1 MQSLHPIS
9 QILPPPTLPHH
20 HNMSSNTTIF
30 SSNIEV
36 ISAQAEFGASTIT
49 LVDPPPTS
57 TYPAYPEPEPNTIA
71 IPSPRTTT
79 PEPNHTPARPRLTIA
94 PDSETEE
101 GEIIDRVHQ
110 HNYPLS
116 PQSSLNV
123 MQGHPELDASTLRT
137 IAIGLAN
144 TAIGRT
150 FQHLEAKT
158 EIEQLRKE
166 LTDLRTEMSRQPDAE
181 CPDGFEENHGRL
193 PDFVIPDGDGVMRQ
207 ARYIKLGNSS
217 IPFALGT
224 LGQEGDPVFQYDLY
238 AAPSYIRDSPT
249 EPLPMWLIDAIGG
262 KSASYHQAA
271 ELAHSTDDWGLVAEV
286 ARYHEADT
294 RILNIAAEIHAL
306 DCELQVVKASARQ
319 SHSRLEG
326 AHAQQRLRALQ
337 ALDTR
342 RPTRANVHAGGLRF
356 ARGRASFLDGE

>member
-1 MQSLHPIS
+1 
-9 QILPPPTLPHH
+9 
-20 HNMSSNTTIF
+20 MSSPVEPNTTIF
-30 SSNIEV
+30 SSTIEV
-36 ISAQAEFGASTIT
+36 ISAQAEFGASTVT
-49 LVDPPPTS
+49 LVDPPPVP
-57 TYPAYPEPEPNTIA
+57 TYLTYAQAEPNVDSPTI
-71 IPSPRTTT
+71 PLPRTPT
-79 PEPNHTPARPRLTIA
+79 PKPIRTPIERPHLTIA
-94 PDSETEE
+94 PDSDTEE
-101 GEIIDRVHQ
+101 GEIVSRVHH

-123 MQGHPELDASTLRT
+123 MQGHSELDASTLRT

-144 TAIGRT
+144 TAIGCT
-150 FQHLEAKT
+150 FQHLEAKS

-166 LTDLRTEMSRQPDAE
+166 LTDLRAEMSRQPNAE
-181 CPDGFEENHGRL
+181 CPHGFEENHGRL

-207 ARYIKLGNSS
+207 ARYVKLGNGP

-262 KSASYHQAA
+262 KSASYRQAA
-271 ELAHSTDDWGLVAEV
+271 ELARSTDDWGLAVEIT
-286 ARYHEADT
+286 RYHEADT

-319 SHSRLEG
+319 SCSRLEG
-326 AHAQQRLRALQ
+326 ARAQQRLRALQ

-342 RPTRANVHAGGLRF
+342 RPTHANAHARGLRF
-356 ARGRASFLDGE
+356 ARGRATFLDGE

>member
-1 MQSLHPIS
+1 
-9 QILPPPTLPHH
+9 
-20 HNMSSNTTIF
+20 MSSPSTPINVF
-30 SSNIEV
+30 SSTIEIV
-36 ISAQAEFGASTIT
+36 SAQAEFGASTIT
-49 LVDPPPTS
+49 LVDPIPTPAHL
-57 TYPAYPEPEPNTIA
+57 TYAQAEPVITTP
-71 IPSPRTTT
+71 PRTPT
-79 PEPNHTPARPRLTIA
+79 PEVVNTPARPRLTIA

-101 GEIIDRVHQ
+101 GEIVDRVRQ

-166 LTDLRTEMSRQPDAE
+166 LTDLRAEMSRQPDAE
-181 CPDGFEENHGRL
+181 CPEGFEENHGRL
-193 PDFVIPDGDGVMRQ
+193 PDFVIPDADNVMRQ
-207 ARYIKLGNSS
+207 ARYIKLGNGPV
-217 IPFALGT
+217 PFALGT
-224 LGQEGDPVFQYDLY
+224 LGQEGDPIFQYDLY

-262 KSASYHQAA
+262 KSASYHQAMD
-271 ELAHSTDDWGLVAEV
+271 LARSTDDWGLAAEV
-286 ARYHEADT
+286 ARYHESDT
-294 RILNIAAEIHAL
+294 RVLNIVAEIHTL
-306 DCELQVVKASARQ
+306 NCELQVVKATSRQ
-319 SHSRLEG
+319 SCSCLEG
-326 AHAQQRLRALQ
+326 ACAQHCLRALQ

-342 RPTRANVHAGGLRF
+342 CPTCANAHAAGLRF
-356 ARGRASFLDGE
+356 ACGRASFLDGE

>member
-1 MQSLHPIS
+1 
-9 QILPPPTLPHH
+9 
-20 HNMSSNTTIF
+20 MSSSSTPVNIF
-30 SSNIEV
+30 SNTIEV

-49 LVDPPPTS
+49 LVDPTTPAHL
-57 TYPAYPEPEPNTIA
+57 TYAQAEPVITTP
-71 IPSPRTTT
+71 PRTPT
-79 PEPNHTPARPRLTIA
+79 PEDADTPARPRLTIA

-101 GEIIDRVHQ
+101 GEIIDRVRQ

-123 MQGHPELDASTLRT
+123 MQGHPELDANTLRT

-150 FQHLEAKT
+150 FQHLEAKS

-166 LTDLRTEMSRQPDAE
+166 LTDLRAEMSRQPDAE
-181 CPDGFEENHGRL
+181 CPEGFEENHGRL
-193 PDFVIPDGDGVMRQ
+193 PDFVIPDADNVMRQ
-207 ARYIKLGNSS
+207 ARYIKLGNGPV
-217 IPFALGT
+217 PFALGT
-224 LGQEGDPVFQYDLY
+224 LGQEDDPVFQYDLY

-262 KSASYHQAA
+262 KSSSYHQAMD
-271 ELAHSTDDWGLVAEV
+271 LARSTDDWGLAAEV

-306 DCELQVVKASARQ
+306 DCELQIAKAETRQ
-319 SHSRLEG
+319 SRGRLEG
-326 AHAQQRLRALQ
+326 ARAQQRLRALQ

-342 RPTRANVHAGGLRF
+342 RPTRANAHAAGLRF
-356 ARGRASFLDGE
+356 ARGRATFLDGE

>member
-1 MQSLHPIS
+1 
-9 QILPPPTLPHH
+9 
-20 HNMSSNTTIF
+20 MSSPTEYYASLYNIQPTIAADPIRPEF
-30 SSNIEV
+30 AASTVTLVNPP
-36 ISAQAEFGASTIT
+36 AEFATSTIT
-49 LVDPPPTS
+49 LADPAVVPL
-57 TYPAYPEPEPNTIA
+57 
-71 IPSPRTTT
+71 PRTPT
-79 PEPNHTPARPRLTIA
+79 PEPIHTPVERPHLTIA
-94 PDSETEE
+94 PDSDTEE
-101 GEIIDRVHQ
+101 GEIVSRVHH

-123 MQGHPELDASTLRT
+123 MQGHPELDSGTLRT

-166 LTDLRTEMSRQPDAE
+166 LTDLHAEMSRQPDAE
-181 CPDGFEENHGRL
+181 CPEGFEENHGRL
-193 PDFVIPDGDGVMRQ
+193 PDFVIPDADNVMRQ
-207 ARYIKLGNSS
+207 ARYIQLGNGSV
-217 IPFALGT
+217 PFALGT
-224 LGQEGDPVFQYDLY
+224 LGQEDNPIFKYDLY

-262 KSASYHQAA
+262 KSSSYHQAMD
-271 ELAHSTDDWGLVAEV
+271 LARSTDDWGLAAEV

-294 RILNIAAEIHAL
+294 CILNIVAEIHAL
-306 DCELQVVKASARQ
+306 DCELQLAKAEARQ
-319 SHSRLEG
+319 SRSRLEG
-326 AHAQQRLRALQ
+326 ARAQHRLRALQ

-342 RPTRANVHAGGLRF
+342 RSTRANAHAGGLRF

>member
-1 MQSLHPIS
+1 
-9 QILPPPTLPHH
+9 
-20 HNMSSNTTIF
+20 MSSPVNVF
-30 SSNIEV
+30 SSSIEV

-49 LVDPPPTS
+49 LVDPPPV
-57 TYPAYPEPEPNTIA
+57 PAYPAHPEPTITT
-71 IPSPRTTT
+71 PPRTPT
-79 PEPNHTPARPRLTIA
+79 PEAVHTPARPRLTIA

-101 GEIIDRVHQ
+101 GEIVDRVHR

-166 LTDLRTEMSRQPDAE
+166 LTNLRAEMSRQPDAE
-181 CPDGFEENHGRL
+181 CPEGFEENHGRL
-193 PDFVIPDGDGVMRQ
+193 PDFIIPDADNVMRQ
-207 ARYIKLGNSS
+207 ACYIKLGNGPV
-217 IPFALGT
+217 PFALGT
-224 LGQEGDPVFQYDLY
+224 LGQEGDPVFQYNLY
-238 AAPSYIRDSPT
+238 AAPSYISDSPT
-249 EPLPMWLIDAIGG
+249 EPLPMWLIDAIDG
-262 KSASYHQAA
+262 KSSSYHQAMD
-271 ELAHSTDDWGLVAEV
+271 LARSTEDWGLAAEV

-306 DCELQVVKASARQ
+306 DCELQLVKAEARQ
-319 SHSRLEG
+319 SRSRLEG
-326 AHAQQRLRALQ
+326 AHAQHRLRALQ

-342 RPTRANVHAGGLRF
+342 RPTHANAHAGGLRF
-356 ARGRASFLDGE
+356 ARGRAMFLDGE

>member
-1 MQSLHPIS
+1 
-9 QILPPPTLPHH
+9 
-20 HNMSSNTTIF
+20 MSSPVNVF
-30 SSNIEV
+30 DNSIEV
-36 ISAQAEFGASTIT
+36 ISTQAEFGASTVT
-49 LVDPPPTS
+49 LVDPPPAPA
-57 TYPAYPEPEPNTIA
+57 YPAYPEPVN
-71 IPSPRTTT
+71 TT
-79 PEPNHTPARPRLTIA
+79 PPLTPTPEDTHTPARPRLTIA

-101 GEIIDRVHQ
+101 GEIIDRVHR

-123 MQGHPELDASTLRT
+123 MQGHPELDAGTLRT

-166 LTDLRTEMSRQPDAE
+166 LTDLRAEMSRQPDAE
-181 CPDGFEENHGRL
+181 CPEGFEENHGRL
-193 PDFVIPDGDGVMRQ
+193 PDFVIPDADNVMRQ
-207 ARYIKLGNSS
+207 ARYIKLGNGP

-224 LGQEGDPVFQYDLY
+224 LGQEGDPIFHYDLY

-262 KSASYHQAA
+262 KSSSYHQAID
-271 ELAHSTDDWGLVAEV
+271 LARSTDDWGLAAEV
-286 ARYHEADT
+286 ARYHETDT

-306 DCELQVVKASARQ
+306 DCELQLAKAQTRQ
-319 SHSRLEG
+319 SRSRLEG
-326 AHAQQRLRALQ
+326 ARAQHRLRALQ

-342 RPTRANVHAGGLRF
+342 RPTRVNAHTAGLRF
-356 ARGRASFLDGE
+356 ARGRATFLDGE

>member
-1 MQSLHPIS
+1 
-9 QILPPPTLPHH
+9 
-20 HNMSSNTTIF
+20 MSSTTIF
-30 SSNIEV
+30 SDNIEV

-49 LVDPPPTS
+49 LVEPPSVS
-57 TYPAYPEPEPNTIA
+57 TYANAEPAITP
-71 IPSPRTTT
+71 PRTPT
-79 PEPNHTPARPRLTIA
+79 PEDASTPARPRLTIA

-101 GEIIDRVHQ
+101 GEIIDRVHR

-123 MQGHPELDASTLRT
+123 MQGHPELDAGTLRT

-150 FQHLEAKT
+150 FQHLEAKS

-166 LTDLRTEMSRQPDAE
+166 LTDLRAEMSRQPDAD
-181 CPDGFEENHGRL
+181 CPEGFEENHGRL
-193 PDFVIPDGDGVMRQ
+193 PDFVIPDSDNVMRQ
-207 ARYIKLGNSS
+207 ARYVKLGNGP

-224 LGQEGDPVFQYDLY
+224 LGQEGDPVFKYDLY
-238 AAPSYIRDSPT
+238 AAPSYIRNSPT

-262 KSASYHQAA
+262 KSSSYHQAID
-271 ELAHSTDDWGLVAEV
+271 LARSTDDWGLAAEV

-306 DCELQVVKASARQ
+306 DCELQLAKAETRQ
-319 SHSRLEG
+319 SRGRLEG
-326 AHAQQRLRALQ
+326 ARAQHRLRALQ
-337 ALDTR
+337 ALDTH
-342 RPTRANVHAGGLRF
+342 RPTRANAHAAGLHF
-356 ARGRASFLDGE
+356 ARGRATFLDGE